1 LRLLLLRSPE
11 GDEQTAVRALEALVP
26 LGVTAQERCLERLAA
41 VGADDLV
48 GGLGFWAL
56 SHAWRIATRSGHTV
70 RMSPQRRTALMSVAA
85 AIALIAIKVGAGL
98 HAGSLGLLSEAAHS
112 GTDLVAALLTFFA
125 VGVAGRPADR
135 SHPYGHGKAE
145 HLSAL
150 AEAGILV
157 VIALFIAGSA
167 VVRLTGGGGHVDAD
181 WIALTAIGV
190 VIAVDISRALVSARA
205 ARRYESPAFAA
216 SAFHFGSDLAGSTAV
231 LVGLLV
237 ARAGYG
243 HGDAIAALFV
253 SVLVL
258 ASATRLIKTN
268 VDVLMDRVPAR
279 ARDAAQAAIE
289 QLGPGVQLRR
299 LRMRRAAGRHFAD
312 VVVAVPS
319 AAAVEQGHAAAD
331 AVEEAVE
338 RAVPGTDV
346 VVHVEPQEAEALRER
361 AYAAAVRNSRVQEV
375 HNIVVLELGNRIEIS
390 LHLKLPGDLTLEE
403 AHEVASDVE
412 HEILAALPEVD
423 AVQTHLEPLA
433 EPAAGQPLGQA
444 DSSSTA
450 TLIRHIVETATG
462 EEPRDLRLL
471 NTEVG
476 LVAFLTLGLAADR
489 PLSEAHGRASDVEER
504 IRSALPGIA
513 DVVVHTEP

>member
-1 LRLLLLRSPE
+1 
-11 GDEQTAVRALEALVP
+11 
-26 LGVTAQERCLERLAA
+26 
-41 VGADDLV
+41 
-48 GGLGFWAL
+48 
-56 SHAWRIATRSGHTV
+56 
-70 RMSPQRRTALMSVAA
+70 MSPQRRTALVSVLAA
-85 AIALIAIKVGAGL
+85 LALIALKVGAGV
-98 HAGSLGLLSEAAHS
+98 HSGSLGLLSEAAHS

-125 VGVAGRPADR
+125 VGVAVRPADR

-157 VIALFIAGSA
+157 AIALLIAAGA
-167 VVRLTGGGGHVDAD
+167 IVRLVTGGGHVDAD
-181 WIALTAIGV
+181 WIAFSVIGIVIGV
-190 VIAVDISRALVSARA
+190 DLSRALVSARA
-205 ARRYESPAFAA
+205 ARQYESPAFAA

-231 LVGLLV
+231 LIGLLF
-237 ARAGYG
+237 ARAGHA

-258 ASATRLIKTN
+258 SAATRLIKTN
-268 VDVLMDRVPAR
+268 VDVLMDRVPVG

-289 QLGPGVQLRR
+289 ELGPRVQLRR

-319 AAAVEQGHAAAD
+319 ASAVEQGHAVAD

-346 VVHVEPQEAEALRER
+346 VVHVEPQEAEAIRER
-361 AYAAAVRNSRVQEV
+361 AYAAAVRSPRVQEV
-375 HNIVVLELGNRIEIS
+375 HNIVVLEVGDRIEIS
-390 LHLKLPGDLTLEE
+390 LHLKLPGDVSLEA

-412 HEILAALPEVD
+412 HEILAAVPEVD
-423 AVQTHLEPLA
+423 AVQTHLEPLS
-433 EPAAGQPLGQA
+433 EPAAGRPLGRA

-450 TLIRHIVETATG
+450 ARIREIVRGVTG
-462 EEPRDLRLL
+462 EAPRELRLL

-476 LVAFLTLGLAADR
+476 LVAFLTLGMAPDR
-489 PLSEAHGRASDVEER
+489 PLAEAHARASEVEER
-504 IRSALPGIA
+504 IRRAQPQIA